1 MQAPQQRGAEAPPE
15 ESARRVEARSAALD
29 RLLSKAAFLGHREG
43 DKVNVSFTSI
53 MLAFFVSDDACSTW
67 VRAIAPQLALGA
79 ENIAPTGSIAL
90 SRVREAKGAVTAEVG
105 ALTAS
110 AEAVLRAA
118 TDLAGAVGASAVD
131 GFHVFATYVFAPPGH
146 DEDLQRWHF
155 RRERW
160 ATLFIE
166 QAAIRSSTEADAWR
180 SIRAKTLPPR
190 ALSGGVTEVVLWA
203 SALASARSPEKA
215 VVDADALVGGIL
227 LHGNQ
232 HPKSLATSSQL
243 LAALGSRLADFI
255 HGDRPTQR
263 GSERPA
269 EFTAAANALIDGAAY
284 YAQLRSDGVVH
295 VRHLIAAVL
304 FGPRA
309 DVGTVRATLTRA
321 VAIGVLRDKFLAWM
335 RAAGDDVAG
344 WSRLTEVS
352 PLEAQPFAGYHNDD
366 PSRGEDLLDIKRE
379 ALGLARI
386 LAASK
391 VVPPLSVGL
400 FGDWGSGKSFFM
412 RELRGAIEQC
422 RTWSVARAEAG
433 GVAHYCQ
440 RVIHIEFNA
449 WHYADAD
456 LWASLAMQIFNRIHE
471 ELAKDGDSA
480 RLLGENVVAKLPS
493 SQEIIARGNAERDAL
508 EARKKKL
515 EDEIKAERER
525 RGTKTVGVLEALRDL
540 GESGAS
546 ADEISAWKNAIKAVG
561 IPEAEVDKVL
571 EGLASTSKLTKRIDK
586 LFQARPWWS
595 ALLFLLSV
603 LAVAAIVY
611 ALRNS
616 DAGIGIGGLVGF
628 ITSALALGREAEK
641 VFAPIEARLTRAT
654 ALERELR
661 DRVTGKEAA
670 LTTQLNELE
679 REVAAVDARI
689 TEAKN
694 GASVQRFVLER
705 ATSDAYR
712 RQLGLVAT
720 LHRDFEALGAL
731 LANEQEPHVDRIILY
746 VDDLDRCPTNRVV
759 EVLQAVH
766 MLLALPLF
774 VVVVGVDSRWL
785 LLSLDDHYS
794 RQFAVHAGERSGAE
808 PRRNVATPQHYLEKI
823 FQFPFTL
830 RPMEGDGF
838 ARLVGDM
845 IRTKQAPVAE
855 ASPQVRPPVAVGS
868 RTIPEERD
876 SKPIE
881 AATPVASSVSEGVAR
896 ENAAEAPVS
905 DIAPIELNHYEVET
919 LKSLSALVSSP
930 RAARRLVNVYQHIRA
945 TAPPGDP
952 LIGAREG
959 EGEYRA
965 TAVMLAAMIG
975 HPAAST
981 ELFEA
986 LVTKDGDAALI
997 LREFEGASDAAAEL
1011 ARALEG
1017 FDDVFTDL
1025 ALVRR
1030 AIARVARYSFQT
1042 GRVLALLQRKTAAAA
1057 RARSHA

>member
-15 ESARRVEARSAALD
+15 ESARHVEARSAALD

-53 MLAFFVSDDACSTW
+53 MLALFVSDDACSTW
-67 VRAIAPQLALGA
+67 VRATAPQLALGV

-118 TDLAGAVGASAVD
+118 TDLADAVGASAVD
-131 GFHVFATYVFAPPGH
+131 GFHVFAAYVFAPPGH

-190 ALSGGVTEVVLWA
+190 AMSRSATDAVSWA
-203 SALASARSPEKA
+203 GAMARLRRPDGKD
-215 VVDADALVGGIL
+215 VDADALVSGLL
-227 LHGNQ
+227 LHGAE
-232 HPKSLATSSQL
+232 HKGSHFTSSQL
-243 LAALGSRLADFI
+243 LAALGAPTKELIRGEQPRQKVVVSFEGLTAD
-255 HGDRPTQR
+255 
-263 GSERPA
+263 A
-269 EFTAAANALIDGAAY
+269 TALVEGAAY

-309 DVGTVRATLTRA
+309 DVGAVRATLTRA

-344 WSRLTEVS
+344 WSRLIEAS
-352 PLEAQPFAGYHNDD
+352 PPEAEPFAGYHNDD
-366 PSRGEDLLDIKRE
+366 PSRGEDLLDIERE

-386 LAASK
+386 LAAK
-391 VVPPLSVGL
+391 QVAPPLSVGL

-412 RELRGAIEQC
+412 RKLRDAIERC
-422 RTWSVARAEAG
+422 RAWSVERAEAG
-433 GVAHYCQ
+433 GDAHYCQ

-471 ELAKDGDSA
+471 ELAKDAASA
-480 RLLGENVVAKLPS
+480 RRLGENVVAKLPS
-493 SQEIIARGNAERDAL
+493 SQEIIARGNAEKDAL
-508 EARKKKL
+508 EARKQKL

-616 DAGIGIGGLVGF
+616 EAGIGIGGLVGF

-641 VFAPIEARLTRAT
+641 VFAPIEARLMRAT

-670 LTTQLNELE
+670 LTTQLTELE

-794 RQFAVHAGERSGAE
+794 RQFADHGGERSGAE

-845 IRTKQAPVAE
+845 IRTKQAPAAE
-855 ASPQVRPPVAVGS
+855 ASPRERPDVTEAPLTTPKGSESRPIEATPPVASAVPERPGHE
-868 RTIPEERD
+868 RT
-876 SKPIE
+876 
-881 AATPVASSVSEGVAR
+881 
-896 ENAAEAPVS
+896 AETHAS

-945 TAPPGDP
+945 TALPGDP

-1057 RARSHA
+1057 RARTHA